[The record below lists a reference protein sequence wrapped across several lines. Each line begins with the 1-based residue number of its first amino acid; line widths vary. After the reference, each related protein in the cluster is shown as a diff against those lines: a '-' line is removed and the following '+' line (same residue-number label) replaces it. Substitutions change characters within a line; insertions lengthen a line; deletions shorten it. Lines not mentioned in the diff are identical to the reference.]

1 MALPE
6 LDAEEQRILGV
17 LLEKQVT
24 VPATYPMTLASVRTG
39 CNQSSSRDPVV
50 EYDEPTVE
58 ATLRRLKDRQL
69 VRVVWADSGRR
80 TLKYHQLLDEALEL
94 DDAERALVTVLLLR
108 GAQAPGE
115 LKARTD
121 RLHAFADRGAV
132 EVVLEQ
138 PGRPPRAAGPRA
150 AAPARPARLALGAPA
165 RRRAGARGRGRRRP
179 RRAVDRESVLA
190 RGAAD
195 RDARVRVVV
204 RRGGRGYADSM
215 LAELGDLPF
224 ERWLLDRV
232 AAHAAG
238 GPVVEVGCGPGH
250 VTAYL
255 ADAGADA
262 TGIDLSPAMVEEA
275 RRRFPDGVYQVGDL
289 RRLIRPTSAPGWS
302 AVLAWYSLI
311 HLAASELPEAL
322 AALTRPLDTG
332 GWLVVALHAGAEV
345 KHADDWF
352 DAPIDLDFVL
362 HEPADV
368 VALVE
373 ATGLSDVEWY
383 HRGAIAARDETTDAA
398 LRHRPQAVTTTPR
411 HRRRRHPPRRAPR
424 STGRATRCCAC
435 PAARCSTPATSATS
449 AAWPRTARSRC
460 STCAGPAPRTSRPT
474 PRRTAAT
481 GRSPTS
487 RPCAATSASSG

>member
-1 MALPE
+1 M
-6 LDAEEQRILGV
+6 LGV

-50 EYDEPTVE
+50 EYDEPAVE

-94 DDAERALVTVLLLR
+94 DEAERALVTVLLLR

-115 LKARTD
+115 LRARTD
-121 RLHAFADRGAV
+121 RLHAFADRAAV
-132 EVVLEQ
+132 EVVLSSLAA
-138 PGRPPRAAGPRA
+138 RPEPLVRELPRQRGQHDSRWVHLLGDLPAPEGVVREAGP
-150 AAPARPARLALGAPA
+150 
-165 RRRAGARGRGRRRP
+165 
-179 RRAVDRESVLA
+179 AVDRESVLSG
-190 RGAAD
+190 GAAE
-195 RDARVRVVV
+195 RDARVRDSYDSVAA
-204 RRGGRGYADSM
+204 GYADSL

-255 ADAGADA
+255 AEAGADA
-262 TGIDLSPAMVEEA
+262 TGIDLSPGMVEEA

-289 RRLIRPTSAPGWS
+289 RRLMRPTSAPGWS

-322 AALTRPLDTG
+322 AALVRPLDTG
-332 GWLVVALHAGAEV
+332 GWLVLALHAGTEV
-345 KHADDWF
+345 THADDWF
-352 DAPIDLDFVL
+352 DAPVDLDFVL
-362 HEPADV
+362 HERADV
-368 VALVE
+368 VTLVE
-373 ATGLSDVEWY
+373 AAGLTDLEWY
-383 HRGAIAARDETTDAA
+383 HRGPVAARDEATE
-398 LRHRPQAVTTTPR
+398 RIYVI
-411 HRRRRHPPRRAPR
+411 
-424 STGRATRCCAC
+424 GRK
-435 PAARCSTPATSATS
+435 P
-449 AAWPRTARSRC
+449 
-460 STCAGPAPRTSRPT
+460 
-474 PRRTAAT
+474 
-481 GRSPTS
+481 
-487 RPCAATSASSG
+487 